1 MRMGHAGEMT
11 VTSAYTLNDGR
22 RLPSVGFGT
31 YPLRGESGVAAMVS
45 AIENGY
51 RLLDSAVNYEN
62 EVEVGDA
69 VRASGLDR
77 SELVV
82 TTKIPGRFHA
92 KHLAVRS
99 VEDSLERMRL
109 DVLDLALIH
118 WPNPSRGLYVD
129 AWEALVE
136 CRERGLVRSIGV
148 SNFTEEHLGRII
160 DATGVTPAVNQ
171 VEIHPRFPQQ
181 ELVGVHE
188 RLGIVTESWSPLG
201 KGSVDLD
208 AEAIAGPAERHG
220 VSAGQVVLR
229 WHLQRGLLPLP
240 KSESPQRQRQNLD
253 LFGFELSEAEMAAMT
268 AMGVDRGRRFDGD
281 PNTHEEM

>member
-1 MRMGHAGEMT
+1 MT
-11 VTSAYTLNDGR
+11 ATSAYTLNDGR
-22 RLPSVGFGT
+22 ELPSIGFGT

-45 AIENGY
+45 AMENGY

-69 VRASGLDR
+69 LRASGLDR
-77 SELVV
+77 GEVQV
-82 TTKIPGRFHA
+82 TTKVPGRFHA
-92 KHLAVRS
+92 RDLAVRS
-99 VEDSLERMRL
+99 VEDSLRRMSF
-109 DVLDLALIH
+109 DVLDLVLIH
-118 WPNPSRGLYVD
+118 WPNPSRGLYVE
-129 AWEALVE
+129 AWDALVE

-171 VEIHPRFPQQ
+171 VEIHPRFPQE
-181 ELVGVHE
+181 ELVAAHE

-201 KGSVDLD
+201 KGSVDLG
-208 AEAIAGPAERHG
+208 AEPIAGPAARHG
-220 VSAGQVVLR
+220 VTPGQVVLR

-240 KSESPQRQRQNLD
+240 KSQSPERQRENLD
-253 LFGFELSEAEMAAMT
+253 VFGFELSEAEMAAIT

-281 PNTHEEM
+281 PDTHEEM